1 MPKKHNY
8 QKEME
13 KHTRKQRLRNSKKKL
28 RPNTANRGPR
38 EKNWDHLA
46 DDEWDSPGFY
56 EDERVMPLGSQS
68 RHKVVEAMAK
78 QSIKQ
83 AREETEA
90 EEGGLPPDTRQGVVI
105 EAAGEQCTVLV
116 EGKELDCTV
125 RRSLLVEETTF
136 TSVVAAGDDVAVS
149 NGQKGS
155 GVVEQVLPRR
165 SVLARPYRPNK
176 GATSSYRQIVA
187 ANIDQ
192 VLVVA
197 SWREP
202 NIWPELIDRYLIA
215 AERNQLE
222 AVICVNKV
230 DLVEDE
236 AELEA
241 TLQPYREA
249 GYLVIL
255 TSAETGA
262 GIETLRELLKDRTTV
277 FTGLSGVGKSSLLSQ
292 VQPGLDLKALSV
304 GVRGKNRNQGR
315 HTTTMAALY
324 ILALGGAV
332 IDTPG
337 IREFGLAFLERSELA
352 GFYPE
357 FIPAL
362 DRCGF
367 KDCSH
372 THEPNCGV
380 KKALQTGEISTLRY
394 ENYQKILCDLPG

>member
-1 MPKKHNY
+1 MPKEHNY
-8 QKEME
+8 HKEME
-13 KHTRKQRLRNSKKKL
+13 KHTRKQRLRNSKKKM
-28 RPNTANRGPR
+28 RPNTNNRGAR
-38 EKNWDHLA
+38 QKNWDHLM

-83 AREETEA
+83 AGEEVATED
-90 EEGGLPPDTRQGVVI
+90 GGLPPGTIQGVVI
-105 EAAGEQCTVLV
+105 EAVGEQCTVLV
-116 EGKELDCTV
+116 GDKQLDCTV
-125 RRSLLVEETTF
+125 RRSLLVQETTF
-136 TSVVAAGDDVAVS
+136 TSVVAAGDDVAIRA
-149 NGQKGS
+149 GQNGS

-165 SVLARPYRPNK
+165 SVLARPHRPDQ
-176 GATSSYRQIVA
+176 GASSSYRQIVA

-197 SWREP
+197 SWRQP

-222 AVICVNKV
+222 AVICVNKI
-230 DLVEDE
+230 DLVENE
-236 AELEA
+236 AELETA
-241 TLQPYREA
+241 LQPYRDA

-277 FTGLSGVGKSSLLSQ
+277 LTGLSGVGKSSLLSQ
-292 VQPGLDLKALSV
+292 VQPGLDLRALAV

-315 HTTTMAALY
+315 HTTTTASLY
-324 ILALGGAV
+324 PLAHGGAV

-362 DRCGF
+362 DRCEF
-367 KDCSH
+367 KDCTH

-380 KKALQTGEISTLRY
+380 KAAVEDGDISTLRY
-394 ENYQKILCDLPG
+394 ENYQKILCDLSA